1 MYYAARAILFLILLL
16 GCISVTFAQ
25 EGNGTSARH
34 SVVTGSLSE
43 VKDKR
48 RVLLLTGRSN
58 TVDVRDAAKTALEA
72 AHRMAANRRSRHHL
86 SYFIIAQKLN
96 KYIRKYKSMAA
107 VENVAEAEFIIVFNV
122 LEMRR
127 SLGGIYPYGELFV
140 ITNDPEANQPPRILW
155 QTEKNLVW
163 AEEAAGQFIKALKAT
178 RGEK

>member
-1 MYYAARAILFLILLL
+1 MYYAARVILFLILLL

-25 EGNGTSARH
+25 EGNGSGMRH
-34 SVVTGSLSE
+34 AVVTGSLSE

-72 AHRMAANRRSRHHL
+72 AHRMAANRRARHHL
-86 SYFIIAQKLN
+86 SYFVIAQKLN

-107 VENVAEAEFIIVFNV
+107 VEDTAEAEFIIVFNV

-127 SLGGIYPYGELFV
+127 SLGSIYPYGEMFV
-140 ITNDPEANQPPRILW
+140 ITNDPEANGQPRIVW

-163 AEEAAGQFIKALKAT
+163 AEEAAGQLIKALKTT

>member
-1 MYYAARAILFLILLL
+1 MYYAIRNVLFILLLL
-16 GCISVTFAQ
+16 GCAGTAFAQ
-25 EGNGTSARH
+25 SENGSGERH
-34 SVVTGSLSE
+34 HAVTGSLSE
-43 VKDKR
+43 IKDKR

-72 AHRMAANRRSRHHL
+72 AHRMTANRRSRHHL
-86 SYFIIAQKLN
+86 SYFVIAQKLN

-107 VENVAEAEFIIVFNV
+107 VEDTAEAEFIIVFNV

-127 SLGGIYPYGELFV
+127 SLGSIYPYGEMFV
-140 ITNDPEANQPPRILW
+140 ITNDPEANGPPRIVW

-163 AEEAAGQFIKALKAT
+163 AEEAAGQLIKALKAT

>member
-1 MYYAARAILFLILLL
+1 MYYAARTILFLMLLF
-16 GCISVTFAQ
+16 GCAGISFSQ
-25 EGNGTSARH
+25 EENGAGARRDA
-34 SVVTGSLSE
+34 VNGSLAE
-43 VKDKR
+43 VRDKR

-72 AHRMAANRRSRHHL
+72 ADRMAANGRSRHHL

-107 VENVAEAEFIIVFNV
+107 VEDTAEAEFIIVFNV

-127 SLGGIYPYGELFV
+127 SLGSIYPYGELFV
-140 ITNDPEANQPPRILW
+140 ISNDRETGQPSRILW

-163 AEEAAGQFIKALKAT
+163 AEEAAGQLIKALKAT

>member
-1 MYYAARAILFLILLL
+1 MCDSARTILFLILLL
-16 GCISVTFAQ
+16 GCAGVSFAQ
-25 EGNGTSARH
+25 EGNGSGARRLA
-34 SVVTGSLSE
+34 VTGLLSE

-58 TVDVRDAAKTALEA
+58 TVDVRDAARTALEA
-72 AHRMAANRRSRHHL
+72 AHRMVVNRRSRHHL

-107 VENVAEAEFIIVFNV
+107 VEDLDEAEFIIVFNV

-127 SLGGIYPYGELFV
+127 SLGGIYPYGEMFV
-140 ITNDPEANQPPRILW
+140 ITNDPQAKQPRIVW
-155 QTEKNLVW
+155 QTEKNVVW
-163 AEEAAGQFIKALKAT
+163 AEEAVDQLIKALKAM